1 MSTRFPNWGTKR
13 NAKFSILFL
22 AFIAAIQILISE
34 TNLVN
39 SSPFIKASINKSI
52 PLSSKKVGH
61 LFHEEHTSAMQ
72 HPGHYETINETVERL
87 KRDVVLTATFNIS
100 PDKAFALF
108 QIEGMMDRS
117 FKLNTQLMDGFII
130 TNISDN
136 KVTLKNQ
143 IGNETIEFHL

>member
-1 MSTRFPNWGTKR
+1 MPESFPSWDTKR
-13 NAKFSILFL
+13 NAKISILFL
-22 AFIAAIQILISE
+22 AFIAVFQTLISE
-34 TNLVN
+34 TNLVS
-39 SSPFIKASINKSI
+39 SSPLINTSIKKNA
-52 PLSSKKVGH
+52 PLSSKKVVH
-61 LFHEEHTSAMQ
+61 LFHEEHSDAMQ
-72 HPGHYETINETVERL
+72 HPGHYETINETVERI
-87 KRDVVLTATFNIS
+87 KRDVVLSATFNIS

-143 IGNETIEFHL
+143 VGNETIEFRL